1 MEWTGIPAVLGYL
14 YQKQTEPSITVDRPI
29 AYWIPPA
36 WNDVIERLEIHGVR
50 FERISEPR
58 VIAVE
63 MYRIR
68 EPVLETALFEG
79 HVRVTGTPHL
89 EKIRRIFPPG
99 SVRVPTSQPLG
110 ILAMLLLEPAAPDSF
125 FQWGFFHQIL
135 QRTEYAEAYVMEPMA
150 ERMLARDEAL
160 RAEFEEKLRED
171 AEFEADPDAR
181 LLWFYERTPY
191 FDPEWLLYPVARE

>member
-1 MEWTGIPAVLGYL
+1 
-14 YQKQTEPSITVDRPI
+14 
-29 AYWIPPA
+29 
-36 WNDVIERLEIHGVR
+36 VR

-68 EPVLETALFEG
+68 EPVLETAPFEG

-150 ERMLARDEAL
+150 ERMLAGDEAL

-171 AEFEADPDAR
+171 AEFAADPDAR
-181 LLWFYERTPY
+181 LLWFYQRTPY